1 MDITVIAEYKDVWI
15 LVMMASSIAFLF
27 RQYIKKEERLNKNA
41 ENYMSRMEKAS
52 QKYEGV
58 TEKMLEYQAEDTKAK
73 IELAKAMKQQA
84 DATSALGTVVNSGL
98 NDLSN
103 KLDDAKNQIVA
114 HIDIKDK
121 KRESK

>member
-1 MDITVIAEYKDVWI
+1 MIAEYKDVWI

-98 NDLSN
+98 NDLSS
-103 KLDDAKNQIVA
+103 KLDDARNQIVA

>member
-98 NDLSN
+98 NDLSS
-103 KLDDAKNQIVA
+103 KLDDARNQIVA

>member
-98 NDLSN
+98 NDLSQ
-103 KLDDAKNQIVA
+103 KLSDAKDQIVA